1 MLEVNDMDMTTLL
14 NFIIENGVTLVF
26 MLLFFII
33 IVVFRECR
41 LIKKVILEAIVT
53 AETKLNG
60 QSGQA
65 KLSYVV
71 TTVDQKLPKWVS
83 IFVTK
88 KMIVDIVEESL
99 NFVSAMYKL
108 EHKVNIKG
116 NEDEV

>member
-1 MLEVNDMDMTTLL
+1 MLEVNDVDMTTLL
-14 NFIIENGVTLVF
+14 NFVSENGVALVF
-26 MLLFFII
+26 MLFFFII

-60 QSGQA
+60 QTGQA
-65 KLSYVV
+65 KLDYVV
-71 TTVDQKLPKWVS
+71 TTVGQKLPKWVS

-108 EHKVNIKG
+108 EHEVDIKG